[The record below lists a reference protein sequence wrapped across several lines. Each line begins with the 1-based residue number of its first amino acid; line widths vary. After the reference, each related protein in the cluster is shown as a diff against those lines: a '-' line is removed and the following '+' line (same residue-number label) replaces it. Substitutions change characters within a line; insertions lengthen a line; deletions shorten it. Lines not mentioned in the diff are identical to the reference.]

1 MVNRGDCFNLI
12 DKNSMF
18 VSLGSGVYST
28 GISLR
33 IAMSTPPPG
42 FLSDVVGLSFL

>member
-1 MVNRGDCFNLI
+1 MVSGGDCFNLI

-18 VSLGSGVYST
+18 VSLGWGVCST

-33 IAMSTPPPG
+33 IAMSIPPPG
-42 FLSDVVGLSFL
+42 FLSEL